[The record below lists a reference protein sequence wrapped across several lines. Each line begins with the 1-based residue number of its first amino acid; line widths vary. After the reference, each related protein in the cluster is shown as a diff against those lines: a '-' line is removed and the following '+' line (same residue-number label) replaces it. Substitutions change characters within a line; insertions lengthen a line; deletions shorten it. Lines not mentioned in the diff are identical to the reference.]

1 MNTSLTIRRTTR
13 GRTSGVDQREQQ
25 RPGRRFAALVVAF
38 VFLAIGSALARTGQ
52 DQEKRSIWS
61 GVYSAEQAK
70 RGEGTYAQSCAA
82 CHGATLEGGE
92 MAPPLVGGMFNSNWN
107 GLTLGDLMERT
118 RVSMPQNNPGSLSRQ
133 QYADIL
139 AFMLAS
145 GTFPAGQVELP
156 RETEMLKLIT
166 FEASKP

>member
-1 MNTSLTIRRTTR
+1 MR
-13 GRTSGVDQREQQ
+13 GRTSGGDRRDQLERA
-25 RPGRRFAALVVAF
+25 GRRFAVLVVAF
-38 VFLAIGSALARTGQ
+38 VFTIGGALARTGQ
-52 DQEKRSIWS
+52 DQEKRSVWS
-61 GVYSAEQAK
+61 GVYSSEQAR
-70 RGEGTYAQSCAA
+70 RGEGIYAQSCAA

-92 MAPPLVGGMFNSNWN
+92 MAPPLVGGLFNSNWN

-118 RVSMPQNNPGSLSRQ
+118 RISMPQNNPGSLSRQ

-139 AFMLAS
+139 AFMLAT
-145 GTFPAGQVELP
+145 GKFPAGQAELP